1 MIKFNEIYSIN
12 NGQETIVFSE
22 GKGSSISGKYDSG
35 TLTGK
40 LEDNILKATYHNK
53 KNNGAGLIEIEFN
66 ENGFNAKWKQGLEEG
81 PMRGK
86 WEGKLEQLI
95 ESNITMN
102 LLVINLEDRKVEVSD
117 YSKEKYLVWSE
128 AVDYCNKLGD
138 GWRFPSIEE
147 LETIYSQLAYKGIE
161 NFQSDMY
168 WSNREAT
175 GEFGPELVN
184 DYIVSVLMP
193 LGTRNVAWKLNEAYI
208 RPVRD
213 L

>member
-22 GKGSSISGKYDSG
+22 EKGNSIFGKYDSG

-40 LEDNILKATYHNK
+40 LEGNTLKATYHNQ
-53 KNNGAGLIEIEFN
+53 KNNGTGLIEIEFN
-66 ENGFNAKWKQGLEEG
+66 KNGFNAKWKQGLKEG

-95 ESNITMN
+95 EPNTTSN
-102 LLVINLEDRKVEVSD
+102 LFLINLEDRKVEVSD

-128 AVDYCNKLGD
+128 AIDYCDKLGD

-168 WSNREAT
+168 WSDREAT

-184 DYIVSVLMP
+184 DYIVTILMP
-193 LGTRNVAWKLNEAYI
+193 LGTRNVAWKLN
-208 RPVRD
+208 
-213 L
+213 